1 MCDANLHRKK
11 QIMFLPKSLPKKTKK
26 TRVNHHNPFFGKPV
40 GFRIA
45 RPATHAEK
53 MPPSPMSQPWVRP
66 FAQMIL
72 FDVPQANCVET
83 WRGWPSGKVK
93 VMGYLMVY
101 DIKGIFQWE
110 YHSCPS
116 IDILGICKM
125 WQYIYI
131 YIYIWGYNGRVT
143 VDVRCGEIPAMFNN
157 P

>member
-1 MCDANLHRKK
+1 
-11 QIMFLPKSLPKKTKK
+11 
-26 TRVNHHNPFFGKPV
+26 
-40 GFRIA
+40 
-45 RPATHAEK
+45 
-53 MPPSPMSQPWVRP
+53 
-66 FAQMIL
+66 MIL

-101 DIKGIFQWE
+101 DMKGIFQWE

-116 IDILGICKM
+116 IDILVICKM
-125 WQYIYI
+125 WQYI